1 MRTKLFHLIVFL
13 WISHPLAA
21 QQSADVHFTADTK
34 DVERLT
40 LQQCM
45 DRACQGNLSLQAAR
59 KGTERAQTL
68 QGTAWDLGKTELTLG
83 QDPTSGAS
91 PDNALTLSQTMD
103 FPTVYVAR
111 RRQLKAETRVAEG
124 EADVL
129 RNEVRSRVA
138 SLYCQLLYQNERIRI
153 LQRQN
158 SLLQAYAV
166 MAQKR
171 HEAGDV
177 RQVEPLSARR
187 MLQDNLLETDM
198 AKAECT
204 NLQATLS
211 RLTGATGTI
220 QPADTT
226 LAPIDGAANGG
237 FSYAQT
243 PDGQLARARLAV
255 ADEAVKVAKSDYAPS
270 LSLALRT
277 QMVIKGWN
285 PYHVDRSW
293 NNGNFMGFEVGVGL
307 PLFSGSTR
315 AKVKAAKK
323 EREITQLQIDSQTQ
337 ELQEAY
343 TAAVNSM
350 VVAKRRMEYYV
361 SSGNADAAEISRLSA
376 LDYASGEIG
385 YVEYVDALEKDI
397 DAQLKR
403 AAAINDYNQAV
414 VALKKLQGM

>member
-1 MRTKLFHLIVFL
+1 MRTKLFPLIVFS
-13 WISHPLAA
+13 WITLPSVA
-21 QQSADVHFTADTK
+21 QQSAATHPSISGK
-34 DVERLT
+34 SVERLT

-45 DRACQGNLSLQAAR
+45 DRASQGNLSLRAAQ
-59 KGTERAQTL
+59 KGVERAQAL
-68 QGTAWDLGKTELTLG
+68 QGTAWDLDKTDLTFG
-83 QDPTSGAS
+83 QDPTSGAT
-91 PDNALTLSQTMD
+91 PDNALTLSQSME

-111 RRQLKAETRVAEG
+111 RHQLKAETQVAEG
-124 EADVL
+124 EAGVL
-129 RNEVRSRVA
+129 RNQVRSQVA
-138 SLYCQLLYQNERIRI
+138 SLYCQWLYQNERVRI
-153 LQRQN
+153 LQRQD
-158 SLLQAYAV
+158 SLLQAYAD
-166 MAQKR
+166 MASKR
-171 HEAGDV
+171 YEAGDV

-198 AKAECT
+198 AKADRA
-204 NLQATLS
+204 NVQATLA
-211 RLTGATGTI
+211 RLIDFAGTI
-220 QPADTT
+220 VPADTA
-226 LAPIDGAANGG
+226 LVPIAEGADGGY
-237 FSYAQT
+237 SYAQT
-243 PDGQLARARLAV
+243 PDGQLANARMAV
-255 ADEAVKVAKSDYAPS
+255 ADQAVKVAKSDYAPS

-307 PLFSGSTR
+307 PLFNGSTR

-323 EREITQLQIDSQTQ
+323 EREMTQLELANQAQ
-337 ELQEAY
+337 EQQEAY

-350 VVAKRRMEYYV
+350 LVAKKRMEYYV
-361 SSGNADAAEISRLSA
+361 SSGNADASEMSRLSA
-376 LDYASGEIG
+376 HDYASGEIS

>member
-1 MRTKLFHLIVFL
+1 MRTTLFHLIVFS
-13 WISHPLAA
+13 WISFPVLA
-21 QQSADVHFTADTK
+21 QQPADSHPATGAKAT
-34 DVERLT
+34 ERLT
-40 LQQCM
+40 LQQCL
-45 DRACQGNLSLQAAR
+45 DRASQGNLSLQAAR
-59 KGTERAQTL
+59 KGVERAQAL
-68 QGTAWDLGKTELTLG
+68 QGTAWNLDKTDLTLG

-103 FPTVYVAR
+103 FPSVYVAR
-111 RRQLKAETRVAEG
+111 RRQLKAETLVAEG

-153 LQRQN
+153 LQRQD
-158 SLLQAYAV
+158 SLLQAYAD
-166 MAQKR
+166 MARKR
-171 HEAGDV
+171 YEAGDV
-177 RQVEPLSARR
+177 RQVEPLSARL

-198 AKAECT
+198 AKAERA

-211 RLTGATGTI
+211 RLIGAGGTI

-226 LAPIDGAANGG
+226 LAPIDEGPAGG
-237 FSYAQT
+237 LCYAQT
-243 PDGQLARARLAV
+243 PDGQLAHARLAV

-323 EREITQLQIDSQTQ
+323 EREITQLQIDSQAQ
-337 ELQEAY
+337 EQQEVY

-361 SSGNADAAEISRLSA
+361 SSGNAGAAEISRLSA

-385 YVEYVDALEKDI
+385 YVEYVNALEKDI

-403 AAAINDYNQAV
+403 AAAINDYNQAI

>member
-1 MRTKLFHLIVFL
+1 MRTKLFPLIVFSL
-13 WISHPLAA
+13 ITLPSVA
-21 QQSADVHFTADTK
+21 QRPVATQPSTHGKT
-34 DVERLT
+34 VERLT

-45 DRACQGNLSLQAAR
+45 DRANQGNLSLRAAQ
-59 KGTERAQTL
+59 KGVERAQAL
-68 QGTAWDLGKTELTLG
+68 QGTAWDLDKTDLTFG
-83 QDPTSGAS
+83 QDPTSGAT
-91 PDNALTLSQTMD
+91 PDNALTLSQSME

-111 RRQLKAETRVAEG
+111 RHQLKAETQVAEG
-124 EADVL
+124 EAGVL
-129 RNEVRSRVA
+129 RNQVRSQVA
-138 SLYCQLLYQNERIRI
+138 SLYCQLLYQNERVRI
-153 LQRQN
+153 LQRQD
-158 SLLQAYAV
+158 SLLQAYAD
-166 MAQKR
+166 MASKR
-171 HEAGDV
+171 YEAGDV

-198 AKAECT
+198 AKAERA
-204 NLQATLS
+204 NVQATLA
-211 RLTGATGTI
+211 RLIGSASTVL
-220 QPADTT
+220 PADTA
-226 LAPIDGAANGG
+226 LVPIAEASDGG

-243 PDGQLARARLAV
+243 PDGQLANARMAV
-255 ADEAVKVAKSDYAPS
+255 ADQAVKVAKSDYAPS

-307 PLFSGSTR
+307 PLFNGSTR

-323 EREITQLQIDSQTQ
+323 EREMTQLELDNQAQ
-337 ELQEAY
+337 EQQEAY
-343 TAAVNSM
+343 AAAVNSM
-350 VVAKRRMEYYV
+350 LVAKKRMEYYV
-361 SSGNADAAEISRLSA
+361 SSGNADASEMSRLSA
-376 LDYASGEIG
+376 HDYASGEIS

>member
-1 MRTKLFHLIVFL
+1 MKMKLFPLIVFSMIAL
-13 WISHPLAA
+13 PSAA
-21 QQSADVHFTADTK
+21 QQPAATHPSARDK
-34 DVERLT
+34 IVERLT

-45 DRACQGNLSLQAAR
+45 DRAGQGNLSLQAAQ
-59 KGTERAQTL
+59 KGIERAQAL
-68 QGTAWDLGKTELTLG
+68 QGTAWDLGKTDLTFG
-83 QDPTSGAS
+83 QDPTSGAT
-91 PDNALTLSQTMD
+91 PDNALTLSQSME

-111 RRQLKAETRVAEG
+111 RHQLKAETRVAEG

-129 RNEVRSRVA
+129 RSDVRSQVA
-138 SLYCQLLYQNERIRI
+138 SLYCQLLYHDERIRI
-153 LQRQN
+153 LQRQD
-158 SLLQAYAV
+158 SLLQDYAD
-166 MAQKR
+166 MAAKR
-171 HEAGDV
+171 YEAGDV
-177 RQVEPLSARR
+177 RQSECLSARR

-198 AKAECT
+198 AKADRA
-204 NLQATLS
+204 NVQATLA
-211 RLTGATGTI
+211 RLIGATGTI
-220 QPADTT
+220 LPADTT
-226 LAPIDGAANGG
+226 LAPIAVGADAG
-237 FSYAQT
+237 FCYAQT
-243 PDGQLARARLAV
+243 PGGQLASARMAV
-255 ADEAVKVAKSDYAPS
+255 ADQAVKVARSDYAPS

-307 PLFSGSTR
+307 PLFNGSTR

-323 EREITQLQIDSQTQ
+323 EREMTQLQLDSQAQ
-337 ELQEAY
+337 EQQEAY

-350 VVAKRRMEYYV
+350 LVARKRMEYYTK
-361 SSGNADAAEISRLSA
+361 SGNADAAEISRLSA
-376 LDYASGEIG
+376 HDYAAGEIS